1 MGLPYNTLLTVAFKI
16 RQSYM
21 QSEVVRWNQSHH
33 ASAMRSYGMLRSNL
47 LPTLLASLG
56 WMVCGGYIEDREIR
70 MLELQTF
77 LAYLKRTI
85 PNGQQLVLV
94 EEQVPL

>member
-56 WMVCGGYIEDREIR
+56 WMVCGGDIEDCKIR
-70 MLELQTF
+70 VLELDGFFFIREGPITD
-77 LAYLKRTI
+77 R
-85 PNGQQLVLV
+85 QQLLFI
-94 EEQVPL
+94 EE